1 MTLNDKTT
9 IRELMT
15 YVVTEE
21 GKMEAE
27 PGCHDDCVM
36 SLAIA
41 NHIHE
46 GRFTPVEVT
55 EDFYYEAI

>member
-1 MTLNDKTT
+1 
-9 IRELMT
+9 MT

-27 PGCHDDCVM
+27 AGCHDDTTM
-36 SLAIA
+36 ALAIA
-41 NHIHE
+41 NFGHE

-55 EDFYYEAI
+55 DDYYTEAI

>member
-1 MTLNDKTT
+1 
-9 IRELMT
+9 
-15 YVVTEE
+15 VVTEE

-27 PGCHDDCVM
+27 KGCHDDCVM

-41 NHIHE
+41 NFIHE

-55 EDFYYEAI
+55 DDYYLEAI